1 MFRILRYFSLASLVT
16 FLLAAVVLAGFYRQ
30 VATQGIVQLGKQS
43 NEALA
48 QTVFNSVRAPLLEYL
63 TEASGAAH
71 GSLPLTA
78 RLDRAIQNMMNGT
91 TVVRVTIFN
100 QQGRVLFSTKAEQ
113 IGREEQLNEGFA
125 AAIRGNV
132 HSRLIYH
139 DRFTLEPVTEDDNLI
154 QTYLP
159 VRRTPTTAVL
169 GVFEIYTDVHP
180 LVLATEHSQIII
192 MAGGAAILLLLYAVL
207 LMIVHRAERVIDGQ
221 QHIIQERTRALELLS
236 ARLLTAQEN
245 ERKRIAGGLHEGLA
259 QMLSAIK
266 MKYENALHQIK
277 RSGVGIEPK
286 PLEDVLP
293 ALQDVIQNVRALA
306 MELRPPSLDE
316 LGLIDTLNWFF
327 REFRETHPGVGVEP
341 TIILEEPTVPLHLK
355 TIVYRIVQEVFEY
368 MVRQRKTNSIQLALA
383 SIRDQISLT
392 ISDNGQPYRS
402 EDPMRSSDDDMLVAT
417 KERVVLSGGN
427 FVVETTPW
435 GATTV
440 RASWPLLRPDIRY
453 IA

>member
-1 MFRILRYFSLASLVT
+1 MFRILRYFSLASLAT
-16 FLLAAVVLAGFYRQ
+16 FLLAAVLLAAYYRE
-30 VATQGIVQLGKQS
+30 VAIQGIVQLGKQS
-43 NEALA
+43 NSALA
-48 QTVFNSVRAPLLEYL
+48 QTALNSVRDPLLEYL
-63 TEASGAAH
+63 TEASGAPRKH
-71 GSLPLTA
+71 LPLSA
-78 RLDRAIQNMMNGT
+78 KLDRVIQNMMNGT

-113 IGREEQLNEGFA
+113 IGQDEQSNEGFA
-125 AAIRGNV
+125 AAIRGNA

-139 DRFTLEPVTEDDNLI
+139 DRFTLDPVTEDDNLI

-169 GVFEIYTDVHP
+169 GVFEIYTDVNP
-180 LVLATEHSQIII
+180 LVLATEHTQLII
-192 MAGGAAILLLLYAVL
+192 MAGGAAILLLLYAAL
-207 LMIVHRAERVIDGQ
+207 LMIVHRAGRVIDGQ
-221 QHIIQERTRALELLS
+221 QNIIQERTRVLELLS
-236 ARLLTAQEN
+236 AHLFTAQEN

-277 RSGVGIEPK
+277 HSGASFEPK
-286 PLEDVLP
+286 PLEDVLH
-293 ALQDVIQNVRALA
+293 ALQGAIQNVRALA

-316 LGLIDTLNWFF
+316 LGLIDTLDWFF
-327 REFRETHPGVGVEP
+327 REFREANPGVGVESA
-341 TIILEEPTVPLHLK
+341 INLEEPAVPPHLK

-368 MVRQRKTNSIQLALA
+368 MVRQRQTNLIHLALA
-383 SIRDQISLT
+383 DIRDQISLT
-392 ISDNGQPYRS
+392 ISDNGLPYRFGG
-402 EDPMRSSDDDMLVAT
+402 PVRSSDDVLAAT

-427 FVVETTPW
+427 FAVETTPW

-440 RASWPLLRPDIRY
+440 RASWPLPRSEIRY